1 MSENY
6 SERAEMCFA
15 CGKKNPIG
23 LQIPFVIDDEGQCI
37 GLFSANQNHV
47 GYDNTVHGGIIFTC
61 LDDVMANTLY
71 LKNIK
76 AHTAKCEIRYRKP
89 LEVGQEIKLIGQII
103 SKKRRLVIISGQA
116 ITTEDNKLIADCEAK
131 FMLS

>member
-23 LQIPFVIDDEGQCI
+23 LQIPFEIDDEGQCI

-61 LDDVMANTLY
+61 LDDVMAVSYTHLTLPT
-71 LKNIK
+71 K
-76 AHTAKCEIRYRKP
+76 A
-89 LEVGQEIKLIGQII
+89 
-103 SKKRRLVIISGQA
+103 
-116 ITTEDNKLIADCEAK
+116 
-131 FMLS
+131 